1 MNRERFSKS
10 DLRLTAAMVLVIAV
24 CLVYIRL
31 EYDKAFP
38 QASIKL
44 VLSKAAITD
53 LARKFLDR
61 RGLKTA
67 GFREL
72 TIFDPDDDAR
82 LYLERE
88 LGLERANQL
97 MQRDISVWRWR
108 ARWFRPPQQEEM
120 VVWESP
126 DGRVTGLE
134 HIVAEAAAGAR
145 LAHDEQREQDRGDGQ
160 RREDGGRGPAV
171 GVAMDQ
177 RPDQGEQAA

>member
-88 LGLERANQL
+88 LGLAARRCRVGAERDVPAPEV
-97 MQRDISVWRWR
+97 D
-108 ARWFRPPQQEEM
+108 P
-120 VVWESP
+120 
-126 DGRVTGLE
+126 RVLE
-134 HIVAEAAAGAR
+134 GSA
-145 LAHDEQREQDRGDGQ
+145 QPGQ
-160 RREDGGRGPAV
+160 FW
-171 GVAMDQ
+171 
-177 RPDQGEQAA
+177 QGEIGVHPLAASDPDPQGGKA